1 MSAATSTDGVHALLV
16 THVDNAGVSRV
27 KVLPRRRIASAAETG
42 VSISN
47 SVGMLFSVDDHL
59 NSTPEIDAIVGDL
72 KGIPDLSALA
82 MLDAATGLAWA
93 PADLRALDGSEH
105 PTCQRSLLKR
115 VVRAAEED
123 GLAFRV
129 GFELEFTVF
138 RESADPA
145 VPGELRNPSELE
157 HPGVVPEFAHD
168 GPAYSTRAVLALE
181 PWLLQAMA
189 ALDAA
194 GVPVEQVHPEFGDG
208 QVEIALAPRDP
219 LRAVDDAVLARLVI
233 LRTAAEHGLL
243 VSFAPVPVA
252 GAATNGCHV
261 HLSAAHEG
269 RPLCADPDG
278 PHGFT
283 PEAGMMIA
291 GILDRLEEGL
301 ALHGGSVLSFERLR
315 PNHWAGAYRCWGPA
329 NREAAV
335 RVVEGQAGR
344 EAAQAN
350 LEFKCADAA
359 ANPYLSVA
367 ALLASAL
374 DGIARGARLP
384 EPVHVDPSTLP
395 EGEREARGIRRL
407 PADLGTALDLLEGS
421 AFFHDVVGTTLLD
434 AYVASRRHEWD
445 AYGGLDAAAV
455 AELVRWRY

>member
-1 MSAATSTDGVHALLV
+1 MSAPIGTEGVHALLV

-27 KVLPRRRIASAAETG
+27 KVLPGRRIDTAGESG

-72 KGIPDLSALA
+72 RGIPDVSALA
-82 MLDAATGLAWA
+82 MLDAETGLAWA

-105 PTCQRSLLKR
+105 PTCQRSALKR
-115 VVRAAEED
+115 VVSAAEDD
-123 GLAFRV
+123 GLAFRI

-138 RESADPA
+138 RD
-145 VPGELRNPSELE
+145 PGEAGDAALD
-157 HPGVVPEFAHD
+157 VPEYAND
-168 GPAYSTRAVLALE
+168 GPAYSTRAFLDLE
-181 PWLLQAMA
+181 PWLLATMA

-208 QVEIALAPRDP
+208 QVEIALAPREP
-219 LRAVDDAVLARLVI
+219 LRAVDELVLARIVI
-233 LRTAAEHGLL
+233 LRTAAQHGLL
-243 VSFAPVPVA
+243 VSFAPVPIA
-252 GAATNGCHV
+252 GGPSSGCHV

-269 RPLCADPDG
+269 RALCFDAAA

-301 ALHGGSVLSFERLR
+301 ALHGGSVLSFDRLQ

-329 NREAAV
+329 NREAAI

-344 EAAQAN
+344 EPAQAN
-350 LEFKCADAA
+350 LEFKCTDAA

-374 DGIARGARLP
+374 DGIARRAEPP
-384 EPVHVDPSTLP
+384 EPVLVDPSSLSD
-395 EGEREARGIRRL
+395 EERDERGIARL
-407 PADLGTALDLLEGS
+407 PADLGAALDLLKGS
-421 AFFHDVVGTTLLD
+421 TFFHDVFGTTLLD
-434 AYVASRRHEWD
+434 AYVASRRHEWE
-445 AYGGLDAAAV
+445 AYGGLDTAAV
-455 AELVRWRY
+455 AEIVRWRY

>member
-1 MSAATSTDGVHALLV
+1 MSAPIGIEGVHALMV
-16 THVDNAGVSRV
+16 THVDNAGISRV
-27 KVLPRRRIASAAETG
+27 KVLPGRRLDTADESG

-72 KGIPDLSALA
+72 RGIADLTALA
-82 MLDAATGLAWA
+82 MVDAGVGLAWA

-105 PTCQRSLLKR
+105 PTCQRSALKR
-115 VVRAAEED
+115 VVSAAEDD
-123 GLAFRV
+123 GLAFRI

-138 RESADPA
+138 RTPGDDREDRATVAADPVA
-145 VPGELRNPSELE
+145 
-157 HPGVVPEFAHD
+157 VVPEYAND
-168 GPAYSTRAVLALE
+168 GPAYATRALLDVE
-181 PWLLQAMA
+181 PWLLATMA

-208 QVEIALAPRDP
+208 QIEIALAPREP
-219 LRAVDDAVLARLVI
+219 LRAVDELVLARIVI
-233 LRTAAEHGLL
+233 LRTAAQHGLL

-252 GAATNGCHV
+252 GGPSGGCHV
-261 HLSAAHEG
+261 HLSARHEG
-269 RPLCADPDG
+269 RALMFDPDA

-301 ALHGGSVLSFERLR
+301 ALHGGSVLSFDRLQ

-329 NREAAV
+329 NREAAI
-335 RVVEGQAGR
+335 RVVEGQAGH
-344 EAAQAN
+344 EAEQQN

-374 DGIARGARLP
+374 DGIARRADLP
-384 EPVHVDPSTLP
+384 EPVLVDPSTLTD
-395 EGEREARGIRRL
+395 EERDDRGIRRL
-407 PADLGTALDLLEGS
+407 PADLGAALELLDS
-421 AFFHDVVGTTLLD
+421 SQFFHDVFGTTLLD
-434 AYVASRRHEWD
+434 AYVASRRHEWV
-445 AYGGLDAAAV
+445 AYGGLDTAAV
-455 AELVRWRY
+455 AEIVRWRY